1 MAYEYLPRNTFAE
14 FDSVYFP
21 NGVSPKDSNNH
32 AFCQVKLR
40 ECAII
45 TGGGGL
51 GNQRGGIG
59 ENHNYREGGWV

>member
-32 AFCQVKLR
+32 AFCQVELR
-40 ECAII
+40 DCAII
-45 TGGGGL
+45 TWRGGGRET
-51 GNQRGGIG
+51 RG
-59 ENHNYREGGWV
+59 EA